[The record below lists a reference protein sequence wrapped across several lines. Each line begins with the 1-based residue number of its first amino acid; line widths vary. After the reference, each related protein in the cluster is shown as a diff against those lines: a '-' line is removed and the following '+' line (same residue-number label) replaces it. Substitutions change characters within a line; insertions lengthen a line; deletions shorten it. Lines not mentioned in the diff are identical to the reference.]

1 MKKGNIVSQPVF
13 SALTAAVATEIFEE
27 KIYSG
32 VQSLHENNLV
42 DLSKIYQE
50 DPETGTRYT
59 PEAQEI
65 FNKCHDQAE
74 SILADHLEVDPE
86 Q

>member
-1 MKKGNIVSQPVF
+1 MKKDNIVSQPVF
-13 SALTAAVATEIFEE
+13 SALTAAVATEIFEA
-27 KIYSG
+27 KIDSG
-32 VQSLHENNLV
+32 F
-42 DLSKIYQE
+42 DLSLPKIYQE

-65 FNKCHDQAE
+65 FNNCHDQAE
-74 SILADHLEVDPE
+74 SILADYLEVDPE